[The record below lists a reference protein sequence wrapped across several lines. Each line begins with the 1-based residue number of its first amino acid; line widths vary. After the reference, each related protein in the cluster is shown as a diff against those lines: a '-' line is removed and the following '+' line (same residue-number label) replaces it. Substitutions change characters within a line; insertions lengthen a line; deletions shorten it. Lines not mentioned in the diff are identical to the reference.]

1 MEQAINIAV
10 KENEIKTK
18 EWRFSY
24 LSEELYTWFD
34 LFNERFFDNALK
46 TPVISFERTR
56 VNTLGHFV
64 IDRNS
69 FGLKWNI
76 NINSLYAHC
85 TLGDTLATLLH
96 EMIHQWQQE
105 FGKKKGKSPRNNY
118 HNKEFRIK
126 AKLLG
131 IPSDE
136 SGMTLYYQN
145 PFFSF
150 LRDHG
155 VRISPRFF
163 KDKEDMEDMK
173 QMRRS
178 KSKLKKWSCG
188 CTNARVAIR
197 NFRARCL
204 KCGNDFELCEHE
216 G

>member
-1 MEQAINIAV
+1 MDKATNMAI
-10 KENEIKTK
+10 KENEIRTK
-18 EWRFSY
+18 ESRFLD
-24 LSEELYTWFD
+24 LSEELYIWFD
-34 LFNERFFDNALK
+34 RFNERFFDNTLK
-46 TPVISFERTR
+46 TPVISIERTR

-64 IDRNS
+64 VDRNP

-76 NINSLYAHC
+76 NLNRLYMA
-85 TLGDTLATLLH
+85 LPLDDILSILLH
-96 EMIHQWQQE
+96 KKSHLRQQE
-105 FGKKKGKSPRNNY
+105 FGKKKGKNPLNNY

-163 KDKEDMEDMK
+163 KDK
-173 QMRRS
+173 
-178 KSKLKKWSCG
+178 
-188 CTNARVAIR
+188 
-197 NFRARCL
+197 
-204 KCGNDFELCEHE
+204 
-216 G
+216 